1 MHYYLS
7 LGANLGHREQTIR
20 EAIEYIEQ
28 QIGHVRRCS
37 SFYYSTPWGFVSEHD
52 FCNVCCLLESD
63 QAPIDVLHATQAIE
77 RQLGRTKKSE
87 NGQYEDRTIDID
99 IIRILDNGTEVYI
112 DSEELRVPHPYWQER
127 DFVKNP
133 LNEII

>member
-20 EAIEYIEQ
+20 EAIEHIEQ
-28 QIGHVRRCS
+28 QIGPVRRCS
-37 SFYYSTPWGFVSEHD
+37 SFYYSAPWGFASEHE
-52 FCNVCCLLESD
+52 FCNVCCLLDSE
-63 QAPIDVLHATQAIE
+63 QTPIEVLHMTQAIE

-87 NGQYEDRTIDID
+87 NGHYEDRTIDID
-99 IIRILDNGTEVYI
+99 IIRILDGGNEVTI

-127 DFVKNP
+127 DFVTKP